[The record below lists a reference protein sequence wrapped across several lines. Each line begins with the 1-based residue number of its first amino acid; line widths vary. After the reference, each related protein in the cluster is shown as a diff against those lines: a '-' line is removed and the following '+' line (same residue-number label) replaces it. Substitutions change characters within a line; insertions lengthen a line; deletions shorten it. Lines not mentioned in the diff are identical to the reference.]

1 MVTCKQLCVKALT
14 LSVALVALAGSSSAQ
29 EIPGYDPAIQCKR
42 IAEVSEKYSTVIY
55 GACLDQ
61 EQIAYNALKPRWGSV
76 PADVRQQC
84 DQSGRVD
91 AGALYTRLQ
100 TCVDQQMTATRSSRK
115 R

>member
-1 MVTCKQLCVKALT
+1 MVTCRQTCMKALR
-14 LSVALVALAGSSSAQ
+14 LPVALVALAGSSWAQ

-55 GACLDQ
+55 GACIDQ
-61 EQIAYNALKPRWGSV
+61 EQIAYNALKPQWGSV
-76 PADVRQQC
+76 PADVRKQC
-84 DQSGRVD
+84 DPTGRVD

-100 TCVDQQMTATRSSRK
+100 TCIDQELTATRSNRK